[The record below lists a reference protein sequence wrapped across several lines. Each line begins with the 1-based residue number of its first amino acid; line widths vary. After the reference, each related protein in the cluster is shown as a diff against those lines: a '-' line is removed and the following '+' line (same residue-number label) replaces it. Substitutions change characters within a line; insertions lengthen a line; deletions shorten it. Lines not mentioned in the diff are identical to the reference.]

1 MNYIAHCDGEREQSI
16 LEHLQGTAEKAKD
29 FAEVFEKGDWGYCCG
44 MLHDIGK
51 YSDKFQRRIRGEE
64 IKVDHATA
72 GARVCMELGG
82 MYPFLEMCIA
92 GHHAGLSDY
101 GVSTDTGNSSTTLGR
116 RKKKIEDF
124 YAYKKEVKIPE
135 LKTSPVN
142 VEKTKDLNFSLSMFT
157 RMMYSCLVDADF
169 LDTEEFMTEER
180 SGRQQGQEIQV
191 LLDKLEK
198 YITEWLKNT
207 ETESVNG
214 RRTEILK
221 ACLENGEREK
231 GLFRLTVPTGG
242 GKTVASLA
250 FALRHAVKHHMKR
263 IIYVI
268 PYTSIIEQNAAVFRR
283 ILGDENVLEN
293 HCNIDYEEAE
303 ELKPMQLASENWDK
317 PVVVTTNVQF
327 FESLFSNKSSKCRKL
342 HNIANS
348 VIIFDE
354 AQMLPNDYL
363 KPCIAMIEELLNN
376 YKTSVVLCTATQP
389 ALKSFFQSEVLA
401 TELCP
406 RMDEQF
412 HFFKRTLFEN
422 IGTVTEDCLMNKL
435 TEEYQALCIVNTK
448 KRAQNIYKELKED
461 GVYHLSTSMY
471 PKHRKR
477 VLNEIRERL
486 GENKKCIL
494 ISTSLVEAG
503 VDLDFQSVYREL
515 AGVDSMIQAAG
526 RCNREGQ
533 RKVEESKVLIFRFEE
548 KENILGQR
556 QQIDVTKSLIA
567 DGRNL
572 SDRETI
578 TRYFEMLY
586 HIKGESLDKKK
597 IMDEFTNK
605 KIKYRFAQVGKDFRL
620 IEQNTKTVFI
630 NCEEEADKILREL
643 KVKGFTRSGMRNA
656 TQYCVTVYDQT
667 FDKMYGAGML
677 KPIAEN
683 MEDFYELTDESRYT
697 EEMGLELEIDNGMVL
712 FF

>member
-1 MNYIAHCDGEREQSI
+1 
-16 LEHLQGTAEKAKD
+16 
-29 FAEVFEKGDWGYCCG
+29 
-44 MLHDIGK
+44 
-51 YSDKFQRRIRGEE
+51 
-64 IKVDHATA
+64 
-72 GARVCMELGG
+72 MELGG

-342 HNIANS
+342 HNMANS

-363 KPCIAMIEELLNN
+363 KPCLTAIEELVIN
-376 YKTSVVLCTATQP
+376 YKVSAVLCTATQP
-389 ALKSFFQSEVLA
+389 ALDAFFCNIKQI

-406 RMDEQF
+406 RTEEQF
-412 HFFKRTLFEN
+412 EFFKRVHFEN
-422 IGTVTEDCLMNKL
+422 DGKLSEEDVEECLL
-435 TEEYQALCIVNTK
+435 RETQALCIVNTK
-448 KRAQNIYKELKED
+448 KKAQKIYNAMRED

-477 VLNEIRERL
+477 MLKQIKERL
-486 GENKKCIL
+486 REGKRCIV

-503 VDLDFQSVYREL
+503 VDLDFYTVYRQL
-515 AGVDSMIQAAG
+515 SGIDSIIQAAG
-526 RCNREGQ
+526 RCNREGK
-533 RKVEESKVLIFRFEE
+533 RTIEESKVVIFQFDDAE
-548 KENILGQR
+548 KVPGQR
-556 QQIDVTKSLIA
+556 QQMDVSKALLANECKIEDMQTV
-567 DGRNL
+567 
-572 SDRETI
+572 

-586 HIKGESLDKKK
+586 HMRGESLDKKK
-597 IMDEFTNK
+597 ICEEFNGGWHHFATVEREFKLIDE
-605 KIKYRFAQVGKDFRL
+605 
-620 IEQNTKTVFI
+620 NTVTVFV
-630 NCEEEADKILREL
+630 NQEEDAQEVIQDL
-643 KVKGFTRSGMRNA
+643 KNKGFTKSGMRRA
-656 TQYCVTVYDQT
+656 VQYCVNLYKQEFEKYND
-667 FDKMYGAGML
+667 AGML
-677 KPIAEN
+677 KLVSEDIK
-683 MEDFYELTDESRYT
+683 DFYELTDLEQYS
-697 EEMGLELEIDNGMVL
+697 EETGLNLEVDCGMAVWL
-712 FF
+712 

>member
-342 HNIANS
+342 HNMANS

-363 KPCIAMIEELLNN
+363 KPCLTAIEEPV
-376 YKTSVVLCTATQP
+376 KFTSVRRNEV
-389 ALKSFFQSEVLA
+389 KS
-401 TELCP
+401 
-406 RMDEQF
+406 
-412 HFFKRTLFEN
+412 
-422 IGTVTEDCLMNKL
+422 
-435 TEEYQALCIVNTK
+435 
-448 KRAQNIYKELKED
+448 
-461 GVYHLSTSMY
+461 
-471 PKHRKR
+471 
-477 VLNEIRERL
+477 
-486 GENKKCIL
+486 
-494 ISTSLVEAG
+494 
-503 VDLDFQSVYREL
+503 
-515 AGVDSMIQAAG
+515 
-526 RCNREGQ
+526 
-533 RKVEESKVLIFRFEE
+533 KVSASKVLEAYNGGMKPLYLSSKEEIVQRASLLLSDVEYVIEAHFEMTEKANETDNPGKFKDIIMRRLKRGACYSMPYFGCREFPANFELCNEEEIHTAYDDVEE
-548 KENILGQR
+548 KDFGFMLYDIDYSDEENLSPMFFRAIMKQGV
-556 QQIDVTKSLIA
+556 IDV
-567 DGRNL
+567 R
-572 SDRETI
+572 
-578 TRYFEMLY
+578 
-586 HIKGESLDKKK
+586 
-597 IMDEFTNK
+597 
-605 KIKYRFAQVGKDFRL
+605 
-620 IEQNTKTVFI
+620 
-630 NCEEEADKILREL
+630 NCEVVR
-643 KVKGFTRSGMRNA
+643 
-656 TQYCVTVYDQT
+656 
-667 FDKMYGAGML
+667 
-677 KPIAEN
+677 
-683 MEDFYELTDESRYT
+683 
-697 EEMGLELEIDNGMVL
+697 
-712 FF
+712 

>member
-1 MNYIAHCDGEREQSI
+1 M
-16 LEHLQGTAEKAKD
+16 
-29 FAEVFEKGDWGYCCG
+29 
-44 MLHDIGK
+44 
-51 YSDKFQRRIRGEE
+51 
-64 IKVDHATA
+64 
-72 GARVCMELGG
+72 GG

-342 HNIANS
+342 HNMANS

-363 KPCIAMIEELLNN
+363 KPCLTAIEELVIN
-376 YKTSVVLCTATQP
+376 YKVSAVLCTATQP
-389 ALKSFFQSEVLA
+389 ALDAFFCNIKQI

-406 RMDEQF
+406 RTEEQF
-412 HFFKRTLFEN
+412 EFFKRVHFEN
-422 IGTVTEDCLMNKL
+422 DGKLSEEDVEECLL
-435 TEEYQALCIVNTK
+435 RETQALCIVNTK
-448 KRAQNIYKELKED
+448 KKAQKIYNAMRED

-477 VLNEIRERL
+477 MLKQIKERL
-486 GENKKCIL
+486 REGKKCIV

-503 VDLDFQSVYREL
+503 VDLDFYTVYRQL
-515 AGVDSMIQAAG
+515 SGIDSIIQAAG
-526 RCNREGQ
+526 RCNREGK
-533 RKVEESKVLIFRFEE
+533 RTIEESKVVIFQFDDAE
-548 KENILGQR
+548 KVPGQR
-556 QQIDVTKSLIA
+556 QQMDVSKALLANECKIEDMQTV
-567 DGRNL
+567 
-572 SDRETI
+572 

-586 HIKGESLDKKK
+586 HMRGESLDKKK
-597 IMDEFTNK
+597 ICEEFNGGWHHFATVEREFKLIDE
-605 KIKYRFAQVGKDFRL
+605 
-620 IEQNTKTVFI
+620 NTVTVFV
-630 NCEEEADKILREL
+630 NQEEDAQEVIQDL
-643 KVKGFTRSGMRNA
+643 KNKGFTKSGMRRA
-656 TQYCVTVYDQT
+656 VQYCVNLYKQEFEKYND
-667 FDKMYGAGML
+667 AGML
-677 KPIAEN
+677 KLVSEDIK
-683 MEDFYELTDESRYT
+683 DFYELTDLEQYS
-697 EEMGLELEIDNGMVL
+697 EETGLNLEVDCGMAVWL
-712 FF
+712 